1 MIENFG
7 TIKVGCVRGV
17 EELRR
22 LRFRGFEDCDVK
34 EKASELLQ
42 TAWVYFPFPEQNPLV
57 EGRLI
62 ITQSHKDHEN
72 IQNCIEVSL

>member
-1 MIENFG
+1 MIENL
-7 TIKVGCVRGV
+7 KVGCVRGV

-22 LRFRGFEDCDVK
+22 LRFRGFEDCDVNW
-34 EKASELLQ
+34 EKASELRLQ
-42 TAWVYFPFPEQNPLV
+42 TAWIYFPFPEQNPLV
-57 EGRLI
+57 KGRLI